1 MGLNSYQNV
10 RKKLNIEYQMK
21 EETNIRG
28 YIESFKDGFIR
39 GWVEVSPDLDR
50 ANNFDLYID
59 GKFISCVEA
68 KIYRED
74 LKDAAVRSGVA
85 GFLTPV
91 PISFC
96 DGEVHLV
103 EIHAC
108 ASELLINS
116 KELKLT
122 RNKRLLPLD
131 ENIVFDQINKAHK
144 KHKKL
149 FILAGFSNQSQLLN
163 YQKHFIETFRKA
175 DFYVVYIVAS
185 DNPENLT
192 GFLGVADRVIVRRN
206 LGYDFGSWATA
217 VQICQQELLIAEEI
231 ICANDSIIGPITSIV
246 SLLKKINQS
255 NTDIWAIT
263 DSQDRKYHFQS
274 YFWGIKKKSGHYLP
288 LLDAFFYYRQALPED
303 KDEAINDYEIQAL
316 SFFKDQ
322 GASVDILFPESSL
335 VPLAESRFHVDL
347 QEYSEKWQ
355 TLNSMRKAGDANI
368 VNEHVLNLA
377 NIFINR
383 NATNSSHMYWNEL
396 VSSGFPF
403 VKRELITLNPANY
416 PFPYQ
421 FRQVFEEHKA
431 SYLLDDLATAF
442 KLTRVI

>member
-1 MGLNSYQNV
+1 
-10 RKKLNIEYQMK
+10 MK

-28 YIESFKDGFIR
+28 YIELFKDGFIR
-39 GWVEVSPDLDR
+39 GWAEASPHLDQE
-50 ANNFDLYID
+50 NKFDLYID
-59 GKFISCVEA
+59 DKFISCVDA

-74 LKDAAVRSGVA
+74 LKDASARSGVA

-91 PISFC
+91 PLVFC
-96 DGEVHLV
+96 DGESHVV
-103 EIHAC
+103 EIHAR
-108 ASELLINS
+108 ASDRAINS

-122 RNKRLLPLD
+122 RNKHLLPID
-131 ENIVFDQINKAHK
+131 ENIVFDQINRAYK

-149 FILAGFSNQSQLLN
+149 LIFACFTNQSQQLN
-163 YQKHFIETFRKA
+163 YQKHVIETFRKA
-175 DFYVVYIVAS
+175 GFYIVYVIAS

-192 GFLGVADRVIVRRN
+192 GFLGASDRVIVRRN

-217 VQICQQELLIAEEI
+217 VQICQEEILFAEEI
-231 ICANDSIIGPITSIV
+231 ICANDSIIGPIASIEP
-246 SLLKKINQS
+246 LLTKINQS

-288 LLDAFFYYRQALPED
+288 LLDAFFYYRLALPED
-303 KDEAINDYEIQAL
+303 KNEAIDDYEIQAL

-322 GASVDILFPESSL
+322 GASVEIFFPESSL
-335 VPLAESRFHVDL
+335 VPLAESRFQTDL
-347 QEYSEKWQ
+347 EEYSKKWQ
-355 TLNSMRKAGDANI
+355 AIDTMYKTKK
-368 VNEHVLNLA
+368 VNKHILNLA
-377 NIFINR
+377 KILINR
-383 NATNSSHMYWNEL
+383 KATNPSHMYWNEL

-421 FRQVFEEHKA
+421 FRQVFEEYKA
-431 SYLLDDLATAF
+431 NYLLDDLATGF
-442 KLTRVI
+442 KLSRVI